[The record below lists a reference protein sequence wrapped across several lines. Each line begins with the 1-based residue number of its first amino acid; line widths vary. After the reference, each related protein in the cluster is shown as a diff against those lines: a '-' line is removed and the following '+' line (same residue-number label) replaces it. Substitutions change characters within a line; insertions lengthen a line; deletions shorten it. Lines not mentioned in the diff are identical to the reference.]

1 MRKSPTYSFALALA
15 AVLALALLFPS
26 APSSAKGPKGPKP
39 IPQDCVDQC
48 ALLLQQCFQENG
60 ADDNHCISIYRSC
73 IARCK

>member
-39 IPQDCVDQC
+39 IPTDCVESCRQ
-48 ALLLQQCFQENG
+48 LLQACFEEFG
-60 ADDNHCISIYRSC
+60 ADDNHCISVYRSC
-73 IARCK
+73 TARCK